1 MIFIV
6 ENLGDTQED
15 EEEVKIT
22 KYLKLRGTSLLFW
35 NLEVGCKLKTPGYF
49 YFAVVC
55 LNTEL
60 LAFRWSVSGGLQA
73 S

>member
-1 MIFIV
+1 MFIV

-35 NLEVGCKLKTPGYF
+35 NSEVGCKLKTPGYF
-49 YFAVVC
+49 HFAVVY
-55 LNTEL
+55 LNNEL
-60 LAFRWSVSGGLQA
+60 LAFRGSVSG
-73 S
+73 

>member
-1 MIFIV
+1 MFIV

-35 NLEVGCKLKTPGYF
+35 NSEVGCKLKTPGYF
-49 YFAVVC
+49 YFALVY
-55 LNTEL
+55 LNNEL
-60 LAFRWSVSGGLQA
+60 LAFRWSVSG
-73 S
+73 